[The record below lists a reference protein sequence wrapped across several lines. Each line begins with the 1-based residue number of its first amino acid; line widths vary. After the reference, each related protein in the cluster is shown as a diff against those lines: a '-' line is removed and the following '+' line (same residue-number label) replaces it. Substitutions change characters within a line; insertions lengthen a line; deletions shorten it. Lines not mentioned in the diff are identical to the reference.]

1 MDCLIVG
8 REMLGIL
15 FAVALLAGFIDSIAG
30 GGWLLTVP
38 ALMAVGVPPAQALA
52 TNKLQSVGGS
62 FSASLYFIR
71 RRAVNLN
78 DQKLTILL
86 TLIGSS
92 IEAILVQY
100 MRADLLRQMLP
111 LLVIGI
117 GLYFLLMPRL
127 GEEGRQRRLGALPF
141 GLLAGGCRFL
151 RRFLWPR
158 CWLLLCASLC
168 DTVRF

>member
-1 MDCLIVG
+1 MDWFVIG
-8 REMLGIL
+8 PEMLGVL

-30 GGWLLTVP
+30 GGGLLTVP
-38 ALMAVGVPPAQALA
+38 ALLAVGVPPAQALA

-78 DQKLTILL
+78 DQKLTIFL
-86 TLIGSS
+86 TLIGS
-92 IEAILVQY
+92 IAGAILVQH
-100 MRADLLRQMLP
+100 MRADVLRQMLP

-127 GEEGRQRRLGALPF
+127 GEE
-141 GLLAGGCRFL
+141 
-151 RRFLWPR
+151 
-158 CWLLLCASLC
+158 
-168 DTVRF
+168 D